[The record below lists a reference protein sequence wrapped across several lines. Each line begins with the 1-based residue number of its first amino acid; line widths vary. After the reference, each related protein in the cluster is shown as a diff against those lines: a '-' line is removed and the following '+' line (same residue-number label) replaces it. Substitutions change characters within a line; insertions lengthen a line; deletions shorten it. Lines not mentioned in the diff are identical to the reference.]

1 MKTTTLLAALTC
13 CISLIVSQEAS
24 ANSFRVNQDKRAN
37 ANFLD
42 LNTAMASGA
51 VTDGDTLYVDKGCTI
66 STQQTIT
73 KEVTIIGPG
82 YFIGEND
89 ADEAYFSNDIFLEA
103 DNIKLTGLHTSTL
116 YVRANDIVIER
127 CRVTGIITGNQSGYE
142 NDNVSIRSCF
152 IVGCIQGQGSN
163 GSNGWNILN
172 NIIYHIASAN
182 EHFEPIY
189 SFQNAVIDHNSIR
202 FYGSSG
208 YTNYLHCIYDVFNST
223 ITNNIIEQ
231 TNNPNYIINTYTLS
245 SNNIISH
252 NLLSSGKLN
261 DYPNNIC
268 YGSQMTT
275 YVYKDYYDDSSSRRE
290 ACYTLTDESPAKGY
304 AEDGGD
310 CGPFDGAYP
319 YVLSGYPLYVPRF
332 ESITVPSQPGSDGK
346 LHIQMV
352 IKNQN
357 E

>member
-1 MKTTTLLAALTC
+1 MKTTTLLAALAC

-42 LNTAMASGA
+42 LNAAMASGA

-89 ADEAYFSNDIFLEA
+89 ADEAYFSNGIYLEA

-127 CRVTGIITGNQSGYE
+127 CRVTGNIDGDESGYE

-152 IVGCIQGQGSN
+152 IVGQIKGQGN
-163 GSNGWNILN
+163 FGAKGWNILN
-172 NIIYHIASAN
+172 NILYRHGDSTS
-182 EHFEPIY
+182 ESFYPIY
-189 SFQNAVIDHNSIR
+189 NFYDVVIDHNAIHHYNSGAYKSSNWGYCL
-202 FYGSSG
+202 YG
-208 YTNYLHCIYDVFNST
+208 IYQST
-223 ITNNIIEQ
+223 ITNNIIRQ
-231 TNNPNYIINTYTLS
+231 YYGNKYNVINASNLG

-252 NLLSSGKLN
+252 NVLSLN
-261 DYPNNIC
+261 SSYSDYPNNIFNA
-268 YGSQMTT
+268 TN
-275 YVYKDYYDDSSSRRE
+275 VYLKESNTASRDTD
-290 ACYTLTDESPAKGY
+290 YTLAEESPAKGY